1 MSKSREEI
9 IKAVDDLQKRVE
21 ELEASGD
28 PTDKEAVKK
37 YEAALVEIAN
47 LKGKLKE
54 IEDKAKKEPEDS
66 DFAEDW

>member
-1 MSKSREEI
+1 MGKSKEEI

-37 YEAALVEIAN
+37 YEAALTEIAD
-47 LKGKLKE
+47 LKTKIKE
-54 IEDKAKKEPEDS
+54 MEKKPEDS
-66 DFAEDW
+66 DFGEDW

>member
-37 YEAALVEIAN
+37 YEAALTEIAD
-47 LKGKLKE
+47 LKVKIKE
-54 IEDKAKKEPEDS
+54 IEDKAKEEPEDK
-66 DFAEDW
+66 DWGDW